1 MTLLGYSVSTLC
13 LALWVQEKRDINKMY
28 YYYYY
33 YCNSTKNIHFDHLF
47 SGERHTLP
55 FKSLGSVLTEC
66 NLLRHVLKYVSA
78 IVLSQEVH
86 Q

>member
-1 MTLLGYSVSTLC
+1 MTLLGYSMSTTLC
-13 LALWVQEKRDINKMY
+13 LALWVQEKRNINKM
-28 YYYYY
+28 YYYY
-33 YCNSTKNIHFDHLF
+33 YCNSTKNIHFEHLF

-66 NLLRHVLKYVSA
+66 NLLGHVLKYVSA
-78 IVLSQEVH
+78 IILAQEVH